1 MLLMPIWLHIY
12 KHRKTTNHLY
22 ADDICLFC
30 MGKDIKMIEDQLSK
44 DFNSLCKWFIDNKL
58 SIHFG
63 EEKTKSILF
72 SIIKRLNN
80 SPNLDIR
87 YNDIKI
93 KQHSKVI
100 NLPGMHPRQQS
111 VWQAMATKVLGTINR
126 IIKFLYSKQKFY
138 APLCIDCYAICW
150 YNHTSLIH
158 ALAWYPD
165 YNKCFVKIFQ
175 VCQNKCI
182 WFCLKLNN
190 RDHVGVKE
198 FREIN
203 WLSTNKRSEQCVCP
217 NIFKFFRHIS
227 ATCT

>member
-1 MLLMPIWLHIY
+1 MLLMPAWLHIY

-30 MGKDIKMIEDQLSK
+30 MGKDIKTIEDQLSE

-80 SPNLDIR
+80 SRNLDIR
-87 YNDIKI
+87 YNDIEI
-93 KQHSKVI
+93 KQNSEEI

-126 IIKFLYSKQKFY
+126 IK
-138 APLCIDCYAICW
+138 
-150 YNHTSLIH
+150 
-158 ALAWYPD
+158 
-165 YNKCFVKIFQ
+165 
-175 VCQNKCI
+175 
-182 WFCLKLNN
+182 
-190 RDHVGVKE
+190 
-198 FREIN
+198 
-203 WLSTNKRSEQCVCP
+203 
-217 NIFKFFRHIS
+217 
-227 ATCT
+227 

>member
-1 MLLMPIWLHIY
+1 MV
-12 KHRKTTNHLY
+12 
-22 ADDICLFC
+22 
-30 MGKDIKMIEDQLSK
+30 
-44 DFNSLCKWFIDNKL
+44 IDNKL

-80 SPNLDIR
+80 SRNLDIR
-87 YNDIKI
+87 YNDIEV

-100 NLPGMHPRQQS
+100 NLPGMHPWQQP
-111 VWQAMATKVLGTINR
+111 VWQAMATKVLGKINR

-138 APLCIDCYAICW
+138 ASLCIDCYAICW
-150 YNHTSLIH
+150 YNHIS
-158 ALAWYPD
+158 PD
-165 YNKCFVKIFQ
+165 FNKCFVKIFQ

-203 WLSTNKRSEQCVCP
+203 WLSTKKRSEQCVCP
-217 NIFKFFRHIS
+217 NIFKFFRNIS
-227 ATCT
+227 ATCTSELYKPFNHGHNTRKVNLQTTKIIQKYHLWSWSSFFLSPEIIYMLI